1 MWEFLKK
8 KIIIYLLKT
17 KKNTSP
23 LLDVCITKLSLVFI
37 CKILKRTKINQVLNP
52 LSIKKYSFRES
63 PVDF

>member
-1 MWEFLKK
+1 MCEFLKK

-52 LSIKKYSFRES
+52 LSIKKNSFRES

>member
-1 MWEFLKK
+1 MGIFKEKNNNLF
-8 KIIIYLLKT
+8 IENE
-17 KKNTSP
+17 KNTSP
-23 LLDVCITKLSLVFI
+23 LLNVCITKLSLVFI

>member
-8 KIIIYLLKT
+8 KINNLFIENE

-23 LLDVCITKLSLVFI
+23 LLNVCITKLSLVFI

-52 LSIKKYSFRES
+52 LSIKKIVFEN
-63 PVDF
+63 PQ